1 MPTLDVTDAQ
11 LDRIDALKE
20 ELSDIHGGPYATVER
35 DHVLTYLLDLADAV
49 DDPHRTIDLGNE
61 GSLSADELPTD
72 QLTQALS
79 ERTLQYSDDE
89 DHEEMDLYTMAEVY
103 DVEGRSQMTK
113 DELVDALVTAI
124 ETRYTDPLA
133 PVDLSLGDLRSSD
146 DTASTDM
153 TDNASGADNTPADA
167 SSTDETSSDETDS
180 AETTPESPN
189 TGGSPLTANLSLLEE
204 HADKWHEGEGDAR
217 YEVELPDGSV
227 ETARTQ
233 DDVRALLFKN
243 Y

>member
-20 ELSDIHGGPYATVER
+20 ELSEIHGGPYATVER

-49 DDPHRTIDLGNE
+49 DDPRRTIDLDDE
-61 GSLSADELPTD
+61 GSLSTDELPTD
-72 QLTQALS
+72 QLRQALS
-79 ERTLQYSDDE
+79 ERTLQYSDGE
-89 DHEEMDLYTMAEVY
+89 DREEMDLYTMAAVY

-113 DELVDALVTAI
+113 SELVDALVAAI

-133 PVDLSLGDLRSSD
+133 PVDLSLAELRSSD
-146 DTASTDM
+146 DEASTDASDDAPAD
-153 TDNASGADNTPADA
+153 DNASTV
-167 SSTDETSSDETDS
+167 DETPSEEDTEATSETPSD
-180 AETTPESPN
+180 
-189 TGGSPLTANLSLLEE
+189 TGGSSPLTANLSLLEE